1 MCSTSTVLITCCTFH
16 CLGTGDQRSRYGLH
30 LFQKSVLCPS
40 TPPLTRLPDRQIID
54 QRPVTVSYSNYT
66 SWPGLFAFQRLVF
79 HGTCLVLEHT
89 HNETRKTH
97 DSTTRT
103 RTHPPTHTH
112 TLNLVLVSYEG

>member
-66 SWPGLFAFQRLVF
+66 SCTRLFAFQRLVRQGLTLI
-79 HGTCLVLEHT
+79 H
-89 HNETRKTH
+89 
-97 DSTTRT
+97 
-103 RTHPPTHTH
+103 THTH
-112 TLNLVLVSYEG
+112 THRHIHAHMHTRTHIHTHTYTHLQTPSFLLHI